1 MPFAVK
7 SHRAVDLGRL
17 EGGSGMSEEWNE
29 LVTETQA
36 HIKTKDKL
44 AELERAGDALV
55 RRIYDVIDGKINS
68 TALEKAVSGWMEA
81 REE

>member
-1 MPFAVK
+1 
-7 SHRAVDLGRL
+7 
-17 EGGSGMSEEWNE
+17 MSEEWNE